1 MVSKQ
6 EKTNKTFDN
15 IELEWAISLMEKE
28 FEREDRN
35 TPDKMAK
42 LITENFDVACS
53 PSQISSFFGL
63 IENYELEN
71 KKIKNYGSSNYINCN
86 EFS

>member
-6 EKTNKTFDN
+6 EKTTKVFGK

-28 FEREDRN
+28 YEKEDRN
-35 TPDKMAK
+35 TPEKMAA
-42 LITENFDVACS
+42 LISDNFDVLCE

-63 IENYELEN
+63 IENYELES
-71 KKIKNYGSSNYINCN
+71 KKIEKY
-86 EFS
+86 EMEKQ

>member
-6 EKTNKTFDN
+6 EKTSNRFDN

-28 FEREDRN
+28 FEREYRN

-42 LITENFDVACS
+42 LIAENFDVICTH
-53 PSQISSFFGL
+53 SQISAFFGL
-63 IENYELEN
+63 IENYELETN
-71 KKIKNYGSSNYINCN
+71 KIEIYGNS
-86 EFS
+86 

>member
-6 EKTNKTFDN
+6 EKTSKRFDN

-28 FEREDRN
+28 FERKYRN

-42 LITENFDVACS
+42 LIAENFDVICT
-53 PSQISSFFGL
+53 PSQISAFFGL
-63 IENYELEN
+63 IENYELES
-71 KKIKNYGSSNYINCN
+71 KKIENY
-86 EFS
+86 EMEK